1 MSFVDLKYI
10 NAVSPR
16 LEKFT
21 KKKDYLYNFRC
32 PYCGDSKKNKNRARG
47 FFFRMKADMVFKCHN
62 CGVGRTLTNF
72 LKDIDM
78 NLHDQYVMEKF
89 KNGLTG
95 KGTTTP
101 NPKFEFE
108 KPVFRKP
115 ENTINL
121 KKISELNTTHPAR
134 QYLENRKI
142 KDLDKLFYCPKFK
155 EWTNKISQ
163 TQVFD
168 DLKIDGPRIIIPL
181 KDKDGTMFGFQGRSI
196 SPRDKLRYITIM
208 LDESKPKIYG
218 LDTINSNED
227 VYVTEGPFDS
237 HFLTNSI
244 AMCGSDVNLSSLDY
258 QFIYAFDNE
267 PRNREIVARIETTIE
282 RGDKVVIFPG
292 DVQEK
297 DINDMVLAGR
307 DVKRMVESNVY
318 QGLEAKLKLNTWKK
332 V

>member
-1 MSFVDLKYI
+1 MSFIDLKYI

-72 LKDIDM
+72 LKDMDV

-101 NPKFEFE
+101 SPKFEFE
-108 KPVFRKP
+108 KPKFKKS
-115 ENTINL
+115 TSINL
-121 KKISELNTTHPAR
+121 EKISELNITHPAR
-134 QYLENRKI
+134 QYLQNRKI
-142 KDLDKLFYCPKFK
+142 KDLDKFFYCPKFK

-168 DLKIDGPRIIIPL
+168 DLKFDGPRIIIPL
-181 KDKDGTMFGFQGRSI
+181 RDNDGTMFGFQGRSI
-196 SPRDKLRYITIM
+196 SPNEKLRYITIM

-218 LDTINSNED
+218 LDTVNSTED

-237 HFLTNSI
+237 HFLSNAI
-244 AMCGSDVNLSSLDY
+244 AMCGSDVDLSTLDY
-258 QFIYAFDNE
+258 QFIYPFDNE

-282 RGDKVVIFPG
+282 RGDKVVIFPR
-292 DVQEK
+292 DVHEK

-307 DVKRMVESNVY
+307 DVKRMIESNVY

>member
-1 MSFVDLKYI
+1 MSYVDLKYI

-47 FFFRMKADMVFKCHN
+47 FFFRVKADMVFKCHN

-72 LKDIDM
+72 LKDIDV
-78 NLHDQYVMEKF
+78 NIHDQYVMEKF

-108 KPVFRKP
+108 KPVFKKS
-115 ENTINL
+115 THIDL

-142 KDLDKLFYCPKFK
+142 EDLDRFYYCPKFK
-155 EWTNKISQ
+155 EWTNKVSQ

-181 KDKDGTMFGFQGRSI
+181 RDKEGIMFGFQGRSI
-196 SPRDKLRYITIM
+196 SPREKLRYITIM

-218 LDTINSNED
+218 LDTVNSTEN

-237 HFLTNSI
+237 HFLTNAI
-244 AMCGSDVNLSSLDY
+244 AMCGSDVDLSTLDY
-258 QFIYAFDNE
+258 QFVYAFDNE

-282 RGDKVVIFPG
+282 RGDKVVIFPR
-292 DVQEK
+292 DVHEK

-307 DVKRMVESNVY
+307 DVKRMIESNVY

>member
-101 NPKFEFE
+101 SPKFEFE
-108 KPVFRKP
+108 KPKFKKSTP
-115 ENTINL
+115 IDLE
-121 KKISELNTTHPAR
+121 KISELNITHPAR

-142 KDLDKLFYCPKFK
+142 KDLDKFFYCPKFK

-168 DLKIDGPRIIIPL
+168 DLKFDGPRIIIPL

-237 HFLTNSI
+237 HFLTNAI
-244 AMCGSDVNLSSLDY
+244 AMCGSDVDLSTLDY
-258 QFIYAFDNE
+258 QFVYAFDNE
-267 PRNREIVARIETTIE
+267 PRNREIVARIETTIA
-282 RGDKVVIFPG
+282 RGSKVVIFPS
-292 DVQEK
+292 DVHEK

-307 DVKRMVESNVY
+307 DVKRMIESNVY
-318 QGLEAKLKLNTWKK
+318 QGLEAKLKLNIWKK

>member
-1 MSFVDLKYI
+1 MSFIDLKYI

-72 LKDIDM
+72 LKDMDV

-101 NPKFEFE
+101 EPKFEFE
-108 KPVFRKP
+108 KPKFKKS
-115 ENTINL
+115 TSINL
-121 KKISELNTTHPAR
+121 EKISELNITHPAR

-142 KDLDKLFYCPKFK
+142 KDLDKFFYCPKFK

-168 DLKIDGPRIIIPL
+168 DLKFDGPRIIIPL

-196 SPRDKLRYITIM
+196 SPGEKLRYITIM

-218 LDTINSNED
+218 LDTVNSTED

-237 HFLTNSI
+237 HFLTNAI
-244 AMCGSDVNLSSLDY
+244 AMCGSDVDLSTLDY
-258 QFIYAFDNE
+258 KFIYAFDNE

-282 RGDKVVIFPG
+282 RGDKVVIFPR
-292 DVQEK
+292 DVHEK

-307 DVKRMVESNVY
+307 DVKRMIESNVY

>member
-1 MSFVDLKYI
+1 MSFIDLKYI

-72 LKDIDM
+72 LKDMDV

-101 NPKFEFE
+101 SPKFEFE
-108 KPVFRKP
+108 KPKFKKS
-115 ENTINL
+115 TSINL
-121 KKISELNTTHPAR
+121 EKISELNITHPAR
-134 QYLENRKI
+134 QYLQNRKI
-142 KDLDKLFYCPKFK
+142 KDLDKFFYCPKFK

-168 DLKIDGPRIIIPL
+168 DLKFDGPRIIIPL
-181 KDKDGTMFGFQGRSI
+181 RDNDGTMFGFQGRSI
-196 SPRDKLRYITIM
+196 SPNEKLRYITIM

-218 LDTINSNED
+218 LDTVNSTED

-237 HFLTNSI
+237 HFLSNAI
-244 AMCGSDVNLSSLDY
+244 AMCGSDVDLSTLDY

-282 RGDKVVIFPG
+282 RGDKVVIFPR
-292 DVQEK
+292 DVHEK

-307 DVKRMVESNVY
+307 DVKRMIESNVY

>member
-1 MSFVDLKYI
+1 MSYVDLKYI
-10 NAVSPR
+10 NSVSPR

-47 FFFRMKADMVFKCHN
+47 FFFRVKADMVFKCHN

-72 LKDIDM
+72 LKDIDV

-108 KPVFRKP
+108 KPVFKKS
-115 ENTINL
+115 THIDL

-142 KDLDKLFYCPKFK
+142 EDLDRFYYCPKFK
-155 EWTNKISQ
+155 EWTNKVSQ

-181 KDKDGTMFGFQGRSI
+181 RDKEGIMFGFQGRSI
-196 SPRDKLRYITIM
+196 SPREKLRYITIM

-218 LDTINSNED
+218 LDTVNSTEN

-237 HFLTNSI
+237 HFLTNAI
-244 AMCGSDVNLSSLDY
+244 AMCGSDVDLSTLDY
-258 QFIYAFDNE
+258 QFVYAFDNE

-282 RGDKVVIFPG
+282 RGDKVVIFPR
-292 DVQEK
+292 DVHEK

-307 DVKRMVESNVY
+307 DVKRMIESNVY

>member
-1 MSFVDLKYI
+1 MSFIDLKYI

-72 LKDIDM
+72 LKDMDV

-101 NPKFEFE
+101 SPKFEFE
-108 KPVFRKP
+108 KPKFKKS
-115 ENTINL
+115 TSINL
-121 KKISELNTTHPAR
+121 EKISELNITHPAR
-134 QYLENRKI
+134 QYLQNRKI
-142 KDLDKLFYCPKFK
+142 KDLDKFFYCPKFK

-168 DLKIDGPRIIIPL
+168 DLKFDGPRIIIPL
-181 KDKDGTMFGFQGRSI
+181 RDNDGTMFGFQGRSI
-196 SPRDKLRYITIM
+196 SPSDKLRYITIM

-218 LDTINSNED
+218 LDTVNSTED

-237 HFLTNSI
+237 HFLTNAI
-244 AMCGSDVNLSSLDY
+244 AMCGSDVDLSTLDY

-282 RGDKVVIFPG
+282 RGDKVVIFPR
-292 DVQEK
+292 DVHEK

-307 DVKRMVESNVY
+307 DVKRMIESNVY